1 MFVLYEATIQSCC
14 HYAERSLETQVGV
27 IKYHFLLFFCLFPTK
42 FLFGMKNQ
50 NSLNKINC
58 CLPVIKTENLQS
70 MWKSYQEVPLYKE
83 KEELILCEEEFV
95 NKNGI
100 HQSMET
106 NIKKLCMHQKMQ
118 KRVVQ
123 YLFKSL
129 ASTMNSQQMYLAFS

>member
-1 MFVLYEATIQSCC
+1 
-14 HYAERSLETQVGV
+14 
-27 IKYHFLLFFCLFPTK
+27 
-42 FLFGMKNQ
+42 MKNQ

-106 NIKKLCMHQKMQ
+106 NIKKLCMH
-118 KRVVQ
+118 
-123 YLFKSL
+123 
-129 ASTMNSQQMYLAFS
+129 